1 MSEKNASYRA
11 GLRDAKALS
20 MEEKIDQMYDAFF
33 LGKDCYNTRVSTLE
47 IWQKVWGLVCSLF
60 LAPLVVILA
69 AKVFFGI

>member
-1 MSEKNASYRA
+1 MADKNASYQA

-20 MEEKIDQMYDAFF
+20 TDEKIDRLYTAFF
-33 LGKDCYNTRVSTLE
+33 FGKDCYNTRISNLE

-60 LAPLVVILA
+60 LAPIVVVLV